1 LQWIALTMPPVEAR
15 AVRQERF
22 MCRLDLPCEDPIVEE
37 CLTSVAF
44 LVEETGLDAALGRLG
59 QADGRPDDSADSGSH
74 AI

>member
-1 LQWIALTMPPVEAR
+1 M
-15 AVRQERF
+15 F
-22 MCRLDLPCEDPIVEE
+22 RLDLPCEDPIVEE